1 MTDSHTD
8 PSHAAEHTSLRA
20 ELWRET
26 KIAAAFLTRL
36 PVPLTERESATPL
49 AEAPRGFT
57 LVGIALGALA
67 AIVYI
72 LAAEL
77 GLPAAVA
84 ALLAIGALIL
94 VTGAMHEDGLADT
107 ADGFGGG
114 RDRETTLAI
123 MRDSRIGSY
132 GVLALVIVIG
142 LRVLCVAELHE
153 SFTAALALIAAAA
166 GSRAVLPVALLY
178 VPPARDDGLGH
189 AAGRPNRRMTI
200 DAAAIGGAA
209 VLIGLGP
216 VGGLLAAA
224 GVAGTT
230 YAIGRLALRRIG
242 GQTGDVLGAI
252 QQAAEAVI
260 LLAAVATQP

>member
-36 PVPLTERESATPL
+36 PLPLTQRGSATPL
-49 AEAPRGFT
+49 AEPPRGFRR
-57 LVGIALGALA
+57 VGIALGALA

-94 VTGAMHEDGLADT
+94 VTGAMHEAGLADT

-114 RDRETTLAI
+114 RDRETTLAL

-132 GVLALVIVIG
+132 GVLGLGIGIG
-142 LRVLCVAELHE
+142 LRVVFVAQLHE
-153 SFTAALALIAAAA
+153 AFTAPLGLLPAAAR
-166 GSRAVLPVALLY
+166 SPAVLPAG
-178 VPPARDDGLGH
+178 PP
-189 AAGRPNRRMTI
+189 
-200 DAAAIGGAA
+200 
-209 VLIGLGP
+209 
-216 VGGLLAAA
+216 
-224 GVAGTT
+224 
-230 YAIGRLALRRIG
+230 
-242 GQTGDVLGAI
+242 
-252 QQAAEAVI
+252 
-260 LLAAVATQP
+260 